1 VEPDPEFE
9 AAWRYL
15 LGDETPK
22 LRGKFGR
29 RREPLTGPAALFAE
43 HFRVHGG
50 GYGIYDLY
58 EYDDLARDLAVKR
71 ARAMKSQQDAAEF
84 RRLGGRP
91 RELSVLVAWDNAGLP
106 REALLARFAIEN
118 EGVSTFIE
126 EVRARRMTVDLAA
139 QILRRS
145 ETS

>member
-1 VEPDPEFE
+1 
-9 AAWRYL
+9 
-15 LGDETPK
+15 
-22 LRGKFGR
+22 
-29 RREPLTGPAALFAE
+29 
-43 HFRVHGG
+43 
-50 GYGIYDLY
+50 
-58 EYDDLARDLAVKR
+58 
-71 ARAMKSQQDAAEF
+71 MKSQQDAAEF

-106 REALLARFAIEN
+106 RALLARFAIEN